1 MCFSTC
7 FSSSSISTNID
18 LNWWKR
24 NILIYYYVKRWLLT
38 TGQKHRP
45 HIYKSVSAKNNKV
58 RTNLTQERL
67 MSLHL
72 KHNLVDF
79 PLTNTINK
87 TYFLLLFFHF
97 HFLVKQPSFLSLTMV
112 FTDNSTFAN
121 IQFVCL
127 YQTRPWK
134 DKKFHAKPFS
144 NLKIFVLHEKNFR

>member
-18 LNWWKR
+18 FNWWKR
-24 NILIYYYVKRWLLT
+24 NILIYCYVKRWLLT
-38 TGQKHRP
+38 AGQKHRP
-45 HIYKSVSAKNNKV
+45 HIYKSVSAKSNKIH
-58 RTNLTQERL
+58 TNLTQERL

-72 KHNLVDF
+72 KQSLVDF

-87 TYFLLLFFHF
+87 IYFLSLFIHC
-97 HFLVKQPSFLSLTMV
+97 HFLVKQPSFLSPTLV
-112 FTDNSTFAN
+112 FTDISTFAQ

-134 DKKFHAKPFS
+134 DNKFHTKFFS
-144 NLKIFVLHEKNFR
+144 NLKLIVLHEKNFR